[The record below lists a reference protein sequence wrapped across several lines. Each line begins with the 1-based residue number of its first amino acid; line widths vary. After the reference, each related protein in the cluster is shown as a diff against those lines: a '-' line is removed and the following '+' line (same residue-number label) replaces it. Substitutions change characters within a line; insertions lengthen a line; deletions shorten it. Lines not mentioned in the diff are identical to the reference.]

1 MHKLASKFNKWRR
14 MLSKWILVIWFSALL
29 LKTRNYSTVKSHR
42 AEVPSSGKDST
53 VSARKLRKIFFLFL
67 YYCLWVEIF
76 DKWWNPTLSSLVLF
90 WILNDKFLINI
101 SRGIL
106 NIILKNNQESW
117 ILKFYR
123 GNIYAVCILR
133 NGAATWAHT
142 PLLRTMAR
150 SAVWISK
157 TKIIQIPLIIGST
170 WNINYHREK
179 LIPRTVLRKG
189 KGKSLVKNG
198 LSY

>member
-14 MLSKWILVIWFSALL
+14 MLSKQILVIWFSALL

-42 AEVPSSGKDST
+42 AEVPNSGKGST
-53 VSARKLRKIFFLFL
+53 VTVLGSEGKIFFLLL

-76 DKWWNPTLSSLVLF
+76 DKWWNPILPSLVLF
-90 WILNDKFLINI
+90 WIKKDKFLIHI
-101 SRGIL
+101 SREIL
-106 NIILKNNQESW
+106 NIILKSNQQSW

-133 NGAATWAHT
+133 NGEATWAHT

-150 SAVWISK
+150 SAIWISK
-157 TKIIQIPLIIGST
+157 TKIIHIPLIIGST
-170 WNINYHREK
+170 
-179 LIPRTVLRKG
+179 
-189 KGKSLVKNG
+189 
-198 LSY
+198 